1 MYTTEG
7 FDRNQ
12 LVDQHVPLVKRIAY
26 HLLGRLPADVQVDD
40 LIQSGVVGLLEA
52 AQQYDPTQGA
62 SFETYAG
69 IRIRGAML
77 DEVRRSD
84 WTPRSVHRN
93 ARRVSEA
100 MRVVENRQGREA
112 QPREVADELQVTL
125 DEYQHMVSDA
135 VCCRVLSFE
144 EIFDP
149 DSEGENRLPSHE
161 VDPLYAVQTEGF
173 RRALAEE
180 IIRLPEREKLVMSL
194 YYDDELNLR
203 EIGEVLG
210 VSESR
215 VCQLHGQALLR
226 LRARMTDWTGA

>member
-1 MYTTEG
+1 
-7 FDRNQ
+7 
-12 LVDQHVPLVKRIAY
+12 
-26 HLLGRLPADVQVDD
+26 
-40 LIQSGVVGLLEA
+40 
-52 AQQYDPTQGA
+52 
-62 SFETYAG
+62 
-69 IRIRGAML
+69 ML

-161 VDPLYAVQTEGF
+161 VDPLHAVQTEGF